1 MRENRIIL
9 AIVDDHQIVID
20 GLISLLKGH
29 ELFDLAF
36 ATTNSLEVISK
47 LEEQPVDILLTD
59 MMMPGLPG
67 NLLAKKVK
75 EKFPHIRILALSMS
89 GTGELINEM
98 IDEANVSGYV
108 LKNIGKKELIQ
119 ALEKIAQGGIYF
131 SEEVVKELQLAERR
145 KKRVEEARLTS
156 REVEILALIEKE
168 FNNKQIAEALFISE
182 RTVET
187 HRKNIFRKTNTN
199 SVLGLIKYA
208 YEHRLV

>member
-75 EKFPHIRILALSMS
+75 
-89 GTGELINEM
+89 
-98 IDEANVSGYV
+98 
-108 LKNIGKKELIQ
+108 
-119 ALEKIAQGGIYF
+119 
-131 SEEVVKELQLAERR
+131 
-145 KKRVEEARLTS
+145 
-156 REVEILALIEKE
+156 
-168 FNNKQIAEALFISE
+168 
-182 RTVET
+182 
-187 HRKNIFRKTNTN
+187 
-199 SVLGLIKYA
+199 
-208 YEHRLV
+208 